1 MTNPFFI
8 PAGDEPKFEQIA
20 KILVNHAQGVRGD
33 PIQSEYN
40 HDHSPQA
47 VGISMPRSSQELEQ
61 EAHLGTSTNKLDL
74 PYAEVSKAS
83 PSPWNYSSW
92 IPMNEQILDKF
103 SHPFQNNETFD
114 FKSVRKDFPILSSSM
129 VWFDNAATTQKPD
142 SVMQA
147 MDKFLREENSNIH
160 RGAHQY
166 AKGATD
172 HYENARSTVAKFIHA
187 KNAKE
192 IIFVRGC
199 TEGINL
205 VAHSFGEIF
214 VQPGDEIV
222 ISYLEHHSNI
232 LPWQTL
238 AKRKGARLRVIPI
251 DKNGDINLEEYAR
264 LLSGKTKI
272 VAITQVANSIGT
284 VLPVEMM
291 TKMAKAFGAH
301 VLIDAAQSIP
311 HFEINVEELGCD
323 FLTFSGHKIY
333 GPTGIGVV
341 YGKETLLN
349 LMQPYQTGGGMI
361 EDVTFDQATYA
372 TANSKFEAGTPNVV
386 GAIGLKAALDYVQKI
401 GLNNIASYE
410 KELTDYALNAL
421 GKIANLQFIGNPK
434 ERVSVISFVL
444 EKGKTERLVQSLDD
458 NNIALRIGHHCALPT
473 MRFFGKEA
481 TIRPSFAF
489 YNTKEEIDLLV
500 DVISTVCCTE

>member
-1 MTNPFFI
+1 MTNQFFI
-8 PAGDEPKFEQIA
+8 PAVDEPEFGQIA
-20 KILVNHAQGVRGD
+20 KILTNHAQGVRND
-33 PIQSEYN
+33 DIHSEYI
-40 HDHSPQA
+40 HDHTPKA
-47 VGISMPRSSQELEQ
+47 VGISLPKSSQELEQ
-61 EAHLGTSTNKLDL
+61 EAHLGTSKDKVNL
-74 PYAEVSKAS
+74 PYEEFFKT
-83 PSPWNYSSW
+83 SPWNFSSW
-92 IPMNEQILDKF
+92 IPMNEMNEPTLKKF
-103 SHPFQNNETFD
+103 SHQFQNHETFD
-114 FKSVRKDFPILSSSM
+114 VKSIRKDFPILSTSM

-142 SVMQA
+142 VVMKA

-172 HYENARSTVAKFIHA
+172 LYENARSTVAKFIHA
-187 KNAKE
+187 KSEKE

-205 VAHSFGEIF
+205 VAHSFGEVFI
-214 VQPGDEIV
+214 QAGDEIV
-222 ISYLEHHSNI
+222 ISHLEHHSNI
-232 LPWQTL
+232 VPWQTL
-238 AKRKGARLRVIPI
+238 AKKKGARLRVIPI

-311 HFEINVEELGCD
+311 HFEVNVEELGCD

-341 YGKETLLN
+341 YAKETLLN

-386 GAIGLKAALDYVQKI
+386 GAIGLKAALDYAQKI

-410 KELTDYALNAL
+410 KVLTDYALNAL
-421 GKIANLQFIGNPK
+421 GKISNLKFIGNPK
-434 ERVSVISFVL
+434 ERVSVVSFVL
-444 EKGKTERLVQSLDD
+444 EKVNTERLAKSLDD
-458 NNIALRIGHHCALPT
+458 KNIALRIGHHCAMPT
-473 MRFFGKEA
+473 VRFFGNEA

-500 DVISTVCCTE
+500 DVIREINVG